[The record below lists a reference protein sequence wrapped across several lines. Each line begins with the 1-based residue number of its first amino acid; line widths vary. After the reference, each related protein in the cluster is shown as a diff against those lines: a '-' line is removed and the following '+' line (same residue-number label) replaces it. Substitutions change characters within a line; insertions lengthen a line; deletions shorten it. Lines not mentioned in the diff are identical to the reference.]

1 VATRALDGSIAVY
14 PVVENVHAQ
23 GILVRSIAPARL
35 SDVLARAA
43 EEHARRVIEALD
55 HVGTLALELF
65 VADGTLIA
73 NEIAPRVHNSGH
85 WTMSGTRTS
94 QFENHMR
101 AVAGLPLGECSSREP
116 AAMVNLIGGVPET
129 AEILRIPGANVHL
142 YHKAPRAGRKV
153 GHITL
158 VAPTMDELLNRCAM
172 AQALAQRSNRLS

>member
-1 VATRALDGSIAVY
+1 M
-14 PVVENVHAQ
+14 
-23 GILVRSIAPARL
+23 
-35 SDVLARAA
+35 LARAA

-94 QFENHMR
+94 QFEHHMR